1 MNREILFRGFHPDEN
16 GSKTITLNGEKIKGE
31 WVEGDLIQTHLEY
44 PDGKKEIDC
53 EIRTRTIGVDLD
65 SFYGGYMAGS
75 EENVIPE
82 TVGQYTGLDDKN
94 GKKIFE
100 GDIVKNVVWYD
111 YEYYEMK
118 SQGTIEYSNCCG
130 SFRAHLKEYCSYVFL
145 SNQPEIEV
153 IGNEWEE

>member
-1 MNREILFRGFHPDEN
+1 MKQVLFRGFHPDEN
-16 GSKTITLNGEKIKGE
+16 GSKTITTINGVKIKGE
-31 WVEGDLIQTHLEY
+31 WVEGQLCNFYHREY
-44 PDGKKEIDC
+44 DAFLPHICARFDSID
-53 EIRTRTIGVDLD
+53 
-65 SFYGGYMAGS
+65 
-75 EENVIPE
+75 VIPE

-153 IGNEWEE
+153 ISNEWEE